1 MTDSGGRRVVIDD
14 RDLSL
19 SARLGHG
26 VQPDSDCIVRQA
38 SPADC
43 IVDRPAAD
51 CIVRQAS
58 PLDSPS

>member
-1 MTDSGGRRVVIDD
+1 MIDD

-19 SARLGHG
+19 STRLGRG

-43 IVDRPAAD
+43 IV
-51 CIVRQAS
+51 RQAS
-58 PLDSPS
+58 SGLHRETGQPS